1 MLGRIFPKQ
10 FDNAYRGHWL
20 AIWLFAL
27 VVLLK
32 ATQGMESI
40 VNTRNVVTNADGIS
54 LGSFSAAGAET
65 FLALFAILGLYVLVI
80 PLQSIVVL
88 IRYRAMIP
96 FMYLL
101 LLIVYASNRAV
112 LLLHPIV
119 RSADTSMGFAGH
131 PIGFYV
137 NLAILAMTV
146 IGFVL
151 SLVGK
156 AYRPKQNPASVRT

>member
-1 MLGRIFPKQ
+1 MLSRIFPKQ
-10 FDNAYRGHWL
+10 IDNNYRGHRL

-32 ATQGMESI
+32 ATQGVESI
-40 VNTRNVVTNADGIS
+40 VNTRSVVTTADGIS
-54 LGSFSAAGAET
+54 LDGFSAAGADVVV
-65 FLALFAILGLYVLVI
+65 ALFALLGLYLLVI
-80 PLQSIVVL
+80 PLQSVVVL

-101 LLIVYASNRAV
+101 LLIVYAGNRVV
-112 LLLHPIV
+112 LLMHPIV

-137 NLAILAMTV
+137 NLAILAMTL

-151 SLVGK
+151 SLGGNGYHPRQE
-156 AYRPKQNPASVRT
+156 AESIRT

>member
-1 MLGRIFPKQ
+1 MLNRIFPKQ
-10 FDNAYRGHWL
+10 FDNSYRGHWL

-32 ATQGMESI
+32 ATQGVESI
-40 VNTRNVVTNADGIS
+40 INTRNVVANADGIS
-54 LGSFSAAGAET
+54 LDGFSAAGVET

-80 PLQSIVVL
+80 PLQSLLVL

-101 LLIVYASNRAV
+101 LLILYASNRGV

-119 RSADTSMGFAGH
+119 RSAAPAMGFGGH
-131 PIGFYV
+131 PIGYYV
-137 NLAILAMTV
+137 NFVILVMTL

-151 SLVGK
+151 SLIGK
-156 AYRPKQNPASVRT
+156 RYRATQEAKTVRL